1 MLDAGGGGMNTATSM
16 AHQREALRQRQLL
29 RVLWRDADSGVLQG
43 QARAPGA
50 HALRE
55 GVAAYRGN
63 AAAVAERALAGTYP
77 TVAELVGEESF
88 AALARAFWSQ
98 HPPQRGD
105 LCEWGAALPGFID
118 ASPQLADEAYLA
130 DVARLE
136 WRVHLATRANDAP
149 SAAPA
154 LDALATTDPV
164 RLRFAL
170 VPGSALLTSRW
181 PVASIWLAHRRPPD
195 DAERFADVR
204 AAFAAQRGE
213 HAFVWR
219 DGLAVRTAALGD
231 ADARFVRALLSSA
244 PLAAALD
251 AAGADFA
258 FDRWLANAL
267 VSRQLAAVH
276 TLE

>member
-1 MLDAGGGGMNTATSM
+1 MNATPSI
-16 AHQREALRQRQLL
+16 ARHREALRQRQLL

-43 QARAPGA
+43 QARAPGV
-50 HALRE
+50 HALRD

-63 AAAVAERALAGTYP
+63 AAAVAERALAGGFP
-77 TVAELVGEESF
+77 TVAELIGEESF

-105 LCEWGAALPGFID
+105 LGEWGDALPGFIA

-136 WRVHLATRANDAP
+136 WRVHQATRAKDAP
-149 SAAPA
+149 PAAPM
-154 LDALATTDPV
+154 LDALATTDPS
-164 RLRFAL
+164 RLRLAL

-181 PVASIWLAHRRPPD
+181 PVAAIWLAHRRPPD

-204 AAFAAQRGE
+204 AAFAAQRSE

-219 DGLAVRTAALGD
+219 EGLALRVAALAD

-251 AAGADFA
+251 AAGPGFA
-258 FDRWLANAL
+258 FDRWLASAL
-267 VSRQLAAVH
+267 RSHQLAAVH

>member
-1 MLDAGGGGMNTATSM
+1 MNSTASI

-43 QARAPGA
+43 HARAPGA
-50 HALRE
+50 HALRD

-63 AAAVAERALAGTYP
+63 AAAVAERALAGAFP
-77 TVAELVGEESF
+77 TVAELVGDESF
-88 AALARAFWSQ
+88 AALARDFWSQ

-105 LCEWGAALPGFID
+105 LGEWGAALPDFVA
-118 ASPQLADEAYLA
+118 ASLQLADEAYLA

-136 WRVHLATRANDAP
+136 WLVHRATRAADAP
-149 SAAPA
+149 PAAPA
-154 LDALATTDPV
+154 LDALATTDPA
-164 RLRFAL
+164 RLRLAL
-170 VPGSALLTSRW
+170 VPGSALLTSCW
-181 PVASIWLAHRRPPD
+181 PVVAIWLAHRRPPD

-213 HAFVWR
+213 HALVWR
-219 DGLAVRTAALGD
+219 EGLAVRVAALAPPD
-231 ADARFVRALLSSA
+231 AAFVRSLLSDT
-244 PLAAALD
+244 PLANALD
-251 AAGADFA
+251 AAGPDFA

-267 VSRQLAAVH
+267 RSRQLAAVH

>member
-1 MLDAGGGGMNTATSM
+1 MNRTASI

-29 RVLWRDADSGVLQG
+29 RVLWRDADSGALQG
-43 QARAPGA
+43 QARAPGS
-50 HALRE
+50 HALRD

-63 AAAVAERALAGTYP
+63 AAAVAERALAGAFP

-98 HPPQRGD
+98 HAPQRGD
-105 LCEWGAALPGFID
+105 LGEWGAALPDFIA
-118 ASPQLADEAYLA
+118 ASAQLADEAYLA

-136 WRVHLATRANDAP
+136 WLVHQATRAADAP
-149 SAAPA
+149 PAAPM
-154 LDALATTDPV
+154 LVDALATTDPA
-164 RLRFAL
+164 RLRLAL

-181 PVASIWLAHRRPPD
+181 PVVAIWLAHRRPPG

-219 DGLAVRTAALGD
+219 EGLALRVAALAD
-231 ADARFVRALLSSA
+231 ADARFVRALLSAA

-251 AAGADFA
+251 AAGPDFA

>member
-1 MLDAGGGGMNTATSM
+1 MSPAASIGY
-16 AHQREALRQRQLL
+16 QRELLRQRQLL

-43 QARAPGA
+43 HARAPGS
-50 HALRE
+50 HALRD

-63 AAAVAERALAGTYP
+63 AAAVAERALAGAFP

-88 AALARAFWSQ
+88 AALARDFWSQ
-98 HPPQRGD
+98 QPPQRGD
-105 LCEWGAALPGFID
+105 LGEWGAALPDFVA

-136 WRVHLATRANDAP
+136 WRVHQATRAADGP
-149 SAAPA
+149 AAVPP
-154 LDALATTDPV
+154 LDALAATDPA
-164 RLRFAL
+164 RLRLAL
-170 VPGSALLTSRW
+170 APGCALLASRW
-181 PVASIWLAHRRPPD
+181 PVVAIWLAHRRPPD

-204 AAFAAQRGE
+204 AAFEAHRGE

-219 DGLAVRTAALGD
+219 DGLAVRVAALAD
-231 ADARFVRALLSSA
+231 ADARFVGALLASA

-251 AAGADFA
+251 AAGPDFA
-258 FDRWLANAL
+258 FDRWLAQAL
-267 VSRQLAAVH
+267 ATRQLAAVH